1 MLRLFE
7 NKIWR
12 NTLHLIVC
20 MVLLVLPQIAYAG
33 DQSPKNKKLIR
44 VHELIDQADSYLTAG
59 NYEQTRLFCKEANG
73 LIKNRKK
80 YRTEYEVIRYITAES
95 YIRERNYSD
104 GITLLKELEH
114 DGIEVVEKGSFY
126 GLLGQASL
134 YGGNVD
140 DAIYY
145 LEKSEIFYPEEYGKD
160 DYFWR
165 GIELRL
171 AIAYALNNQA
181 DIASDK
187 INTII
192 DYGENTLEEDDFI
205 GLLSYLNDNFIKDE
219 TGNVVWHDK
228 VGIRIVQG
236 LVDYTKKNEYWE
248 GYVSFEG
255 ELAYLYQ
262 ILGDFQS
269 AYTHY
274 TNAISHYQANFH
286 TYLSILYSGAAAA
299 ASRLN
304 DFDNAHALLAK
315 AEEAAKTEGD
325 EEWQEFQ
332 QKDLLSYKAILYLDQ
347 AVNIEEAIDILQGFI
362 SDNSISLSQKATHLY
377 NLGQA
382 YELLQDYVKAY
393 DVYKQALD
401 YYDKVEEHG
410 VLYAKTLNKIGLSLL
425 RQGDSITASQYYDL
439 CIDIFRRLSNKNN
452 YSYILALGNAA
463 RCALSMQEYGRALA
477 FAEECRAL
485 QLETGS
491 VFYADIWD
499 VLLDCYSV
507 LHNKASHDKIYG
519 EIKEILKEDRFSQIR
534 FALNDSQD
542 LYYEGKVEEGLDL
555 FNKAFELYKEYP
567 DGHSKDYLR
576 EYIYDRKSLFYPQ
589 GDNLFTYYTNL
600 LSGKGE
606 ITYEGTEGLQ
616 SAFKS
621 AGVGSMMLNLWTVD
635 DTASQVFYSD
645 FYTHLCQDK
654 MSKREAFQASIK
666 QLRNM
671 NQYASV
677 AFPPYYWAGYVLID

>member
-59 NYEQTRLFCKEANG
+59 NCEQTRLFCKEANG

-255 ELAYLYQ
+255 ELVHIAPKGYQ
-262 ILGDFQS
+262 
-269 AYTHY
+269 
-274 TNAISHYQANFH
+274 
-286 TYLSILYSGAAAA
+286 
-299 ASRLN
+299 
-304 DFDNAHALLAK
+304 
-315 AEEAAKTEGD
+315 
-325 EEWQEFQ
+325 
-332 QKDLLSYKAILYLDQ
+332 
-347 AVNIEEAIDILQGFI
+347 V
-362 SDNSISLSQKATHLY
+362 
-377 NLGQA
+377 
-382 YELLQDYVKAY
+382 
-393 DVYKQALD
+393 
-401 YYDKVEEHG
+401 
-410 VLYAKTLNKIGLSLL
+410 
-425 RQGDSITASQYYDL
+425 
-439 CIDIFRRLSNKNN
+439 
-452 YSYILALGNAA
+452 
-463 RCALSMQEYGRALA
+463 
-477 FAEECRAL
+477 
-485 QLETGS
+485 
-491 VFYADIWD
+491 
-499 VLLDCYSV
+499 
-507 LHNKASHDKIYG
+507 
-519 EIKEILKEDRFSQIR
+519 
-534 FALNDSQD
+534 
-542 LYYEGKVEEGLDL
+542 
-555 FNKAFELYKEYP
+555 
-567 DGHSKDYLR
+567 
-576 EYIYDRKSLFYPQ
+576 
-589 GDNLFTYYTNL
+589 
-600 LSGKGE
+600 
-606 ITYEGTEGLQ
+606 
-616 SAFKS
+616 
-621 AGVGSMMLNLWTVD
+621 
-635 DTASQVFYSD
+635 
-645 FYTHLCQDK
+645 
-654 MSKREAFQASIK
+654 
-666 QLRNM
+666 
-671 NQYASV
+671 
-677 AFPPYYWAGYVLID
+677 